1 MAGATCTLIQGHFFP
16 FPPWVIK
23 ALLHSESSGP
33 VGFFRSSI
41 FHANVKVHHRKFKFI
56 QNSATFEAIEVI
68 NHRIL
73 SIDHLSRDTLK
84 VAQLIYLWYTIYF
97 QSNQNRKCR
106 FQGRVAAAAPQCNED
121 LFPGGAV
128 ASNSR
133 NCASVCFQLV
143 HPRRWQGMGRDV

>member
-1 MAGATCTLIQGHFFP
+1 MHPNSRPLFFLFLHESLRLSCTASRQGLS
-16 FPPWVIK
+16 
-23 ALLHSESSGP
+23 ASSEVQFSN
-33 VGFFRSSI
+33 
-41 FHANVKVHHRKFKFI
+41 ANVKVHHRKFKFI

-106 FQGRVAAAAPQCNED
+106 FQGRVAAEAPQCNED

-128 ASNSR
+128 VSNSR
-133 NCASVCFQLV
+133 NGASVRFQLV
-143 HPRRWQGMGRDV
+143 QPRRWQGMGRDV